1 MDSATSRLPCCPS
14 AHGPSRPSRSSLAV
28 LGLLASSARA
38 ETYQIDPD
46 QSSVGFTAH
55 LVGHA
60 VPGTFGKFSGTVT
73 FDAAQPEKM
82 AAEAKIEAASISTK
96 KEARDHHLQTP
107 DYFDAA
113 RFPELTFRSRSA
125 KPGPGGDFE
134 LTGDLTIKSTTK
146 SVVLMVHPTGPRR
159 WEGKTTVNRKDFGV
173 THDALSDRV
182 IGDTVEVTLEIQA
195 K

>member
-1 MDSATSRLPCCPS
+1 MA
-14 AHGPSRPSRSSLAV
+14 RPSLSPALVLLSLLAV
-28 LGLLASSARA
+28 SARA
-38 ETYQIDPD
+38 ETYRIDAD
-46 QSSVGFTAH
+46 QSSVTFTAR
-55 LVGHA
+55 LAGHA

-73 FDAAQPEKM
+73 FDPAHPEKM
-82 AAEAKIEAASISTK
+82 AAEAKIDAASISTK
-96 KEARDHHLQTP
+96 KEARDHHLLTP

-113 RFPELTFRSRSA
+113 RFPELTFHSRSA
-125 KPGPGGDFE
+125 QAGPDGDVE

-146 SVVLMVHPTGPRR
+146 SVVLKVHPTGPRR

>member
-1 MDSATSRLPCCPS
+1 MALPS
-14 AHGPSRPSRSSLAV
+14 LRPALAL
-28 LGLLASSARA
+28 LGLLAVSARA
-38 ETYQIDPD
+38 ETYTIDPD
-46 QSSVGFTAH
+46 QSSVTFTAH

-73 FDAAQPEKM
+73 FDPAHPERM
-82 AAEAKIEAASISTK
+82 AAEAKIEVASISTK

-113 RFPELTFRSRSA
+113 KFAELTFHSRSA
-125 KPGPGGDFE
+125 KAGPGGDLE

-146 SVVLMVHPTGPRR
+146 SVVLQVHPTGSRR
-159 WEGKTTVNRKDFGV
+159 WEGKTAVNRKDFGV
-173 THDALSDRV
+173 THDALSDRA